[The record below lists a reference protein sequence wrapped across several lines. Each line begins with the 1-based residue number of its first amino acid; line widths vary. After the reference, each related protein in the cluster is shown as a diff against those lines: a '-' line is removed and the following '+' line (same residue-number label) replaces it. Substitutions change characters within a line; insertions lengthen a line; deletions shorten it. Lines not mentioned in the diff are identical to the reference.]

1 MNKNRRHLATALR
14 TAGVAAGAAIIVLG
28 ALPAQA
34 ATADSATVDAYM
46 AALPGG
52 TRVSSNEIV
61 WNGGDVRVVLGAT
74 AKACPKGYYC
84 VYEHQYWRGA
94 MGAWRASAKNCK
106 KFEFTKFWRDRVSSF
121 WARGTCP
128 DDNYFLKNKKKFQPD
143 PFEPLVGKKAY
154 VRFNDAYDYAA
165 RGYTS

>member
-1 MNKNRRHLATALR
+1 MNTHRRHLT
-14 TAGVAAGAAIIVLG
+14 TAGVVAAAATIVFG

-34 ATADSATVDAYM
+34 ATADSAAVEAYL
-46 AALPGG
+46 AAFPGG

-61 WNGGDVRVVLGAT
+61 WNGGDVRVVLAAT
-74 AKACPKGYYC
+74 AKSCPNGYYC

-106 KFEFTKFWRDRVSSF
+106 KFEFTKYWRDRVSSF
-121 WARGTCP
+121 WARGSCP
-128 DDNYFLKNKKKFQPD
+128 TYNYFLKNKKKFQPD
-143 PFEPLVGKKAY
+143 QFEPFIGKKAY
-154 VRFNDAYDYAA
+154 VRYNDAYDYAA

>member
-1 MNKNRRHLATALR
+1 MNLHRHRLT
-14 TAGVAAGAAIIVLG
+14 TAGVVAGAAIIVFG

-34 ATADSATVDAYM
+34 ATADSALVEAYL
-46 AALPGG
+46 AAMPGG

-61 WNGGDVRVVLGAT
+61 WDGGDVRVVLGAT
-74 AKACPKGYYC
+74 AKACKKGYYC
-84 VYEHQYWRGA
+84 VYQHQYWRGA

-106 KFEFTKFWRDRVSSF
+106 KFEFTKPWRDQVSSF

-128 DDNYFLKNKKKFQPD
+128 SDNYFLKNKKKFQPD
-143 PFEPLVGKKAY
+143 PFEPFVGKKAY

-165 RGYTS
+165 RGYTG